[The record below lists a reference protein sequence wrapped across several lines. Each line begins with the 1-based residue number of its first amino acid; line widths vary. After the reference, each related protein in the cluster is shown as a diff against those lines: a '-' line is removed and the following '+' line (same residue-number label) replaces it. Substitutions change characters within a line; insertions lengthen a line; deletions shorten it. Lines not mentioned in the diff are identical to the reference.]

1 MEGIGFQGT
10 GEVIRD
16 GKDYLL
22 VFSKDLADKAGL
34 QEGEQVAITI
44 EEGIKIKL
52 TKLQKE

>member
-22 VFSKDLADKAGL
+22 VFSKDMADAAGL
-34 QEGEQVAITI
+34 QEGDQVVITI
-44 EEGIKIKL
+44 EEGVKIKL

>member
-1 MEGIGFQGT
+1 MEGICFQGT

-16 GKDYLL
+16 GNNYLL

-34 QEGEQVAITI
+34 QEGDKVAITV

-52 TKLQKE
+52 TKFQKE

>member
-22 VFSKDLADKAGL
+22 VFSKDLADKARL